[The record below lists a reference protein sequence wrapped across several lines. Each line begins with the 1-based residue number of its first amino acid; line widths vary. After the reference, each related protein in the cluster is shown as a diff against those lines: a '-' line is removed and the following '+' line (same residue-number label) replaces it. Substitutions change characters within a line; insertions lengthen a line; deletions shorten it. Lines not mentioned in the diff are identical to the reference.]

1 MDSAFCLETVTVLVK
16 VSLPQRAIDCITNR
30 KSYLVP
36 KKIALTTTGIIL
48 SLALSA
54 CSGGSANNLDKVS
67 YDLKDATAAP
77 SVSFAT
83 PFSVGKTETHLISE
97 GDGDSVKDGDTLLIQ
112 ATIFDGKEAKELGT
126 TYESKPLMILVGE
139 KLKENAPEL
148 YSMLTEHKVGSSF
161 SYSTNMVS
169 PEAGESPS
177 AAPADSPTNVEVY
190 TVVQKLL
197 PEATGTALDHKD
209 WNKALESFE
218 IADSG
223 AGVIKLKDDRG
234 DAPKELVTQNLIEGS
249 GRTVE
254 STDQVY
260 VKYEGVRWED
270 GKSFDGNYNGDPLD
284 ISLGGVIKGWKEGLS
299 GHKVGSRVLL
309 VIPSELAY
317 GENPANGA
325 PSGALVFVVDILGAM
340 PTPEAVIAQQKAAE
354 EAQKKAE
361 ESKNKEESKGDEKPD
376 TETPREEPKPEE
388 PKADEGAPAENQP
401 AQEAPAPEESPAQ

>member
-1 MDSAFCLETVTVLVK
+1 M
-16 VSLPQRAIDCITNR
+16 
-30 KSYLVP
+30 P
-36 KKIALTTTGIIL
+36 KKIVLTTAGIVL

-54 CSGGSANNLDKVS
+54 CSGGSDNNLDKVS

-161 SYSTNMVS
+161 SYSTNVVS
-169 PEAGESPS
+169 SESGASPS
-177 AAPADSPTNVEVY
+177 TAPADSPTNVEVY

-197 PEATGTALDHKD
+197 PEATGKALDKKD
-209 WNKALESFE
+209 WNKALESFD

-234 DAPKELVTQNLIEGS
+234 DAPKELVTQDLIEGS

-309 VIPSELAY
+309 IIPPELAY
-317 GENPANGA
+317 GENPASGA

-354 EAQKKAE
+354 EAHQKAE
-361 ESKNKEESKGDEKPD
+361 ESKSDETPAPAESKAE
-376 TETPREEPKPEE
+376 
-388 PKADEGAPAENQP
+388 APAENEP
-401 AQEAPAPEESPAQ
+401 TPEASTPEESPAQ

>member
-1 MDSAFCLETVTVLVK
+1 MSYELL
-16 VSLPQRAIDCITNR
+16 DCITNR
-30 KSYLVP
+30 KSYFVP
-36 KKIALTTTGIIL
+36 KKIVLTTAGIVL

-54 CSGGSANNLDKVS
+54 CSGGSDNNLDKVS

-161 SYSTNMVS
+161 SYSTNVVS
-169 PEAGESPS
+169 SESGASPS
-177 AAPADSPTNVEVY
+177 TAPADSPTNVEVY

-197 PEATGTALDHKD
+197 PEATGKALDKKD
-209 WNKALESFE
+209 WNKALESFD

-234 DAPKELVTQNLIEGS
+234 DAPKELVTQDLIEGS

-309 VIPSELAY
+309 IIPPELAY
-317 GENPANGA
+317 GENPASGA

-354 EAQKKAE
+354 EAHQKAE
-361 ESKNKEESKGDEKPD
+361 ESKSDETPAPAESKAE
-376 TETPREEPKPEE
+376 
-388 PKADEGAPAENQP
+388 APAENEP
-401 AQEAPAPEESPAQ
+401 TPEASTPEESPAQ